1 VYVGELSSVTGDP
14 EASLSE
20 APRPT
25 MRGTPIQLLL
35 IGDREKVDS
44 RQAITGSP
52 ETRLEDSLCIGM
64 VRPVGHYQ
72 RLCIEIR
79 MLPSDAR
86 FGLTKECYQVRV
98 LEQGPSAEADL
109 HVSRARVGGAS

>member
-1 VYVGELSSVTGDP
+1 MAGDP
-14 EASLSE
+14 ESSLRE
-20 APRPT
+20 APRPA
-25 MRGTPIQLLL
+25 MRGTPVQLLL

-44 RQAITGSP
+44 RQPINGSS

-72 RLCIEIR
+72 RLRIEIR
-79 MLPSDAR
+79 LLPLDAR

>member
-1 VYVGELSSVTGDP
+1 MGGP
-14 EASLSE
+14 
-20 APRPT
+20 
-25 MRGTPIQLLL
+25 PIQLLL

-44 RQAITGSP
+44 RQAINGSP
-52 ETRLEDSLCIGM
+52 ETRLEDSLRMGM

-79 MLPSDAR
+79 LSLSNAR

-98 LEQGPSAEADL
+98 
-109 HVSRARVGGAS
+109 RA